1 MNNLIRFYN
10 QNRRKIF
17 KIIIIIIFLFLLLQ
31 LFNFFAK
38 DNDKVVTK
46 NDSKDSLEIEK
57 KSNNAIISDQSL
69 TSGKQLSGERLKND
83 SEIINK
89 FLNYCNEG
97 NLNEAYNIL
106 TDECKEEMYPTIDD
120 FKKIYYDNTFG
131 EKKKSYTIENWM
143 EDTYQVNIT
152 EDSLATGRLDKNE
165 TKQDYITVI
174 EKDKTYKININ
185 NYIGR
190 KYVNKVTET
199 ENIKFTIQSIDTY
212 MDYQIYNIQ
221 VENNTDNTV
230 LLDTGDSTKSVY
242 LLDSKKMKYYFYNNE
257 IIKEKFKIQ
266 GKYKNTIK
274 IKFNNSYSSSRTIKK
289 IVFSN
294 VILNYEEYSK
304 TEDKTQYND
313 IEKLE
318 INV

>member
-1 MNNLIRFYN
+1 MYKLIRFYN
-10 QNRRKIF
+10 QNRRKII
-17 KIIIIIIFLFLLLQ
+17 KIILIIVFII
-31 LFNFFAK
+31 
-38 DNDKVVTK
+38 
-46 NDSKDSLEIEK
+46 
-57 KSNNAIISDQSL
+57 AIIQLLNYFSKRDNRSEKSINNENINNVIYGKEVISDKSAV
-69 TSGKQLSGERLKND
+69 TGDGVSEKQLKND

-106 TDECKEEMYPTIDD
+106 TDECKDEMYPTIDD

-131 EKKKSYTIENWM
+131 GKKKSYTIENWM

-165 TKQDYITVI
+165 TKQDYITVL

-190 KYVNKVTET
+190 KSVNKVTET
-199 ENIKFTIQSIDTY
+199 KNIKFTIQSIDTY
-212 MDYQIYNIQ
+212 MDYQTYNIQ

-274 IKFNNSYSSSRTIKK
+274 IKFNNSYSSSRT
-289 IVFSN
+289 
-294 VILNYEEYSK
+294 
-304 TEDKTQYND
+304 
-313 IEKLE
+313 
-318 INV
+318 

>member
-1 MNNLIRFYN
+1 M
-10 QNRRKIF
+10 
-17 KIIIIIIFLFLLLQ
+17 LLQ

-152 EDSLATGRLDKNE
+152 EDR
-165 TKQDYITVI
+165 
-174 EKDKTYKININ
+174 
-185 NYIGR
+185 
-190 KYVNKVTET
+190 
-199 ENIKFTIQSIDTY
+199 
-212 MDYQIYNIQ
+212 
-221 VENNTDNTV
+221 
-230 LLDTGDSTKSVY
+230 
-242 LLDSKKMKYYFYNNE
+242 
-257 IIKEKFKIQ
+257 
-266 GKYKNTIK
+266 
-274 IKFNNSYSSSRTIKK
+274 
-289 IVFSN
+289 
-294 VILNYEEYSK
+294 
-304 TEDKTQYND
+304 
-313 IEKLE
+313 
-318 INV
+318 